1 MTIKSRKPI
10 FSRAA
15 RADLRSIFRYIAT
28 RNPEAAAS
36 FILDI
41 NLKIRSIA
49 RSGFTGV
56 TRDEIGPNLRSLP
69 YRDRCIYFRV
79 TDSHIYIVRVLHGRQ
94 DISSEDFP
102 ESEI

>member
-15 RADLRSIFRYIAT
+15 RADLRTIFKYIAT
-28 RNPEAAAS
+28 KNPEAAAN
-36 FILDI
+36 FVLDI

-49 RSGFTGV
+49 HSGFTGV
-56 TRDEIGPNLRSLP
+56 ARDEIDQSLRSLP
-69 YRDRCIYFRV
+69 YRDRCIYFRI
-79 TDSHIYIVRVLHGRQ
+79 TPSHLLIIRILHGRQ

>member
-15 RADLRSIFRYIAT
+15 RADLRSIFKYIAT
-28 RNPEAAAS
+28 RNPQAAAN
-36 FILDI
+36 FVLDI
-41 NLKIRSIA
+41 NLKVRSIA

-56 TRDEIGPNLRSLP
+56 ARDEIGQGLRGLP

-79 TDSHIYIVRVLHGRQ
+79 TDSHIYIVRILHGRQ
-94 DISSEDFP
+94 DIASEDFP

>member
-15 RADLRSIFRYIAT
+15 RADLRSIFKYIAA
-28 RNPEAAAS
+28 RNPDAAAS

-56 TRDEIGPNLRSLP
+56 TRDEIGQSLRGLP
-69 YRDRCIYFRV
+69 YRDRCIYFRIEE
-79 TDSHIYIVRVLHGRQ
+79 SHTFIVRILHGRQ

>member
-1 MTIKSRKPI
+1 MTIKSRTPI

-15 RADLRSIFRYIAT
+15 RADLRSIYTYIAHQ
-28 RNPEAAAS
+28 NPDAAAR

-49 RSGFTGV
+49 ETGFPGVARSELNV
-56 TRDEIGPNLRSLP
+56 DLRALP

-79 TDSHIYIVRVLHGRQ
+79 EETRIHVIRILHGRQ
-94 DISSEDFP
+94 DISSKDFP
-102 ESEI
+102 ESET

>member
-15 RADLRSIFRYIAT
+15 RADLRSIYRYIAAD
-28 RNPEAAAS
+28 NPHAAAACV
-36 FILDI
+36 LDI
-41 NLKIRSIA
+41 HLKISSIA
-49 RSGFTGV
+49 
-56 TRDEIGPNLRSLP
+56 EIGFPGVARDQIGRHLRALP

-79 TDSHIYIVRVLHGRQ
+79 EDSHITIVRILHGRQ
-94 DISSEDFP
+94 DVTSENFP